1 MQTYLFLCILFP
13 NPFGFGLESL
23 EEHPVTHTSGCHIAS
38 IVINESRAEGEEA
51 RKFLEDVRVV
61 FPQVLRVLK
70 TRQVT
75 YSVLNHLIDYVQN
88 LEKVGLLEEKEM
100 LHLHDV
106 VQTEL
111 KRLLRNPPLVEVPKI
126 TDLIHPL
133 LEALPSM
140 WTSNSIRSTH
150 SLHPTFTHGSTLGL
164 YEVLVG
170 KCYLYD
176 ITANSLVLCFFIESE
191 KILSVLESDPAVE
204 DFLWK
209 ESAIVLAKLLLPRV
223 FENMLMEELRVLVA
237 KRSVIIVYMR
247 GETIEVSHDSIGFLL
262 EGLINAHGSQEESIA
277 SPAVLLPLQGDQ
289 SSQNMEISAKGT
301 QTDGDILPVE
311 PSKKFP
317 LFFSFLLVFFGKL
330 ETYHGSNTGLA
341 Q

>member
-1 MQTYLFLCILFP
+1 
-13 NPFGFGLESL
+13 
-23 EEHPVTHTSGCHIAS
+23 
-38 IVINESRAEGEEA
+38 
-51 RKFLEDVRVV
+51 
-61 FPQVLRVLK
+61 
-70 TRQVT
+70 
-75 YSVLNHLIDYVQN
+75 
-88 LEKVGLLEEKEM
+88 M

-140 WTSNSIRSTH
+140 VRRALEGSAEGIIKPCGVPLYKKDSYPHGVWLISNGVVKWTSNSIRSTH

-289 SSQNMEISAKGT
+289 SSQNMEISGN
-301 QTDGDILPVE
+301 LC
-311 PSKKFP
+311 
-317 LFFSFLLVFFGKL
+317 
-330 ETYHGSNTGLA
+330 
-341 Q
+341 

>member
-1 MQTYLFLCILFP
+1 MHAIAGFCNLKFRYL
-13 NPFGFGLESL
+13 SL
-23 EEHPVTHTSGCHIAS
+23 PMRS
-38 IVINESRAEGEEA
+38 
-51 RKFLEDVRVV
+51 
-61 FPQVLRVLK
+61 
-70 TRQVT
+70 
-75 YSVLNHLIDYVQN
+75 
-88 LEKVGLLEEKEM
+88 
-100 LHLHDV
+100 
-106 VQTEL
+106 EL

-126 TDLIHPL
+126 TNLIHPL

-140 WTSNSIRSTH
+140 VRRALEGSAEGIIKPCGVPLYKKDSYPNGVWLISNGVVKWTSNSIRSTH

-164 YEVLVG
+164 
-170 KCYLYD
+170 
-176 ITANSLVLCFFIESE
+176 E

-209 ESAIVLAKLLLPRV
+209 ESAIILAKLLLPRV

-237 KRSVIIVYMR
+237 ERSVIIVYMR
-247 GETIEVSHDSIGFLL
+247 GKTIKVSHDSIGFLL

-289 SSQNMEISAKGT
+289 SSQNMEISVTGT
-301 QTDGDILPVE
+301 QTDEDILLVE

-317 LFFSFLLVFFGKL
+317 IFFSFGFFGKL